1 LALHFERI
9 TFSKIQSFGDALK
22 RHCKTDL
29 DDLIILDG
37 RLEHD
42 HAEPDRRHIERQRVR
57 QACKRKAEDK
67 PSERLSKLIIRK

>member
-1 LALHFERI
+1 MH
-9 TFSKIQSFGDALK
+9 TFLEY
-22 RHCKTDL
+22 
-29 DDLIILDG
+29 G

-67 PSERLSKLIIRK
+67 PSERLSKLIITK